1 MKYQIELN
9 GRQVEYELQR
19 KPVKNI
25 NLRIRPDGSVYVSAN
40 QFVPQFVIEDF
51 LRSRAGSVLKALD
64 HYARA
69 AACAPWAKRYVD
81 GETVRVLGR
90 DRRLR
95 VVQAAKGSVE
105 DDGEVLT
112 LAVKDPADLE
122 LKKRTLDRWLQQLCR
137 DIVRSLC
144 LRVWPAFQRHGVAF
158 PELRFR
164 TMTSRWGS
172 CQPVRGVITFNYTL
186 VGMPIPCIEY
196 VVVHEFT
203 HFLCPD
209 HSGRFYALLS
219 GFLPD
224 WRERKY
230 LLDHPYACK

>member
-1 MKYQIELN
+1 MNCQIMLN
-9 GRQVEYELQR
+9 GRQVEYELHR

-40 QFVPQFVIEDF
+40 QLVPQFVIENF
-51 LRSRAGSVLKALD
+51 LRKKADSILGALD
-64 HYARA
+64 HYARTE
-69 AACAPWAKRYVD
+69 ACSPWAKRYAD
-81 GETVRVLGR
+81 GETIRVLGR

-95 VVQAAKGSVE
+95 VVQAAKNRVE
-105 DDGEVLT
+105 DDGGLLT
-112 LAVKDPADLE
+112 LAVKDPADIE

-137 DIVRSLC
+137 DTVRSLC
-144 LRVWPAFQRHGVAF
+144 LQVWPVFRAYGVAF

-172 CQPVRGVITFNYTL
+172 CQPTRGVVTFNYTL

-196 VVVHEFT
+196 VVIHEFT

-209 HSGRFYALLS
+209 HSERFHALLS

-230 LLDHPYACK
+230 MLDHPYTCR